1 MTLCVDSVVS
11 GCKIRLLK
19 CWSKD
24 HKARDEQYA
33 NQTPILPLWSFM
45 SSVLIV
51 LNVKLRKGSFP
62 ALVSARLVSRI
73 RRGKSVQENIHI
85 NSSLTHNF
93 FAHDTFILFL
103 CCRLCDMMI
112 HLMKTF
118 DLFDSGLCGAFNNG
132 FNHHFLSK
140 EIFSS
145 ISWFDDDLFFD
156 LYVIPCSAHQR
167 NLVTICIAT

>member
-85 NSSLTHNF
+85 NSSLTRNF
-93 FAHDTFILFL
+93 FAHDTFILFYVAVSVIL
-103 CCRLCDMMI
+103 WSTWWKRLISLIRDFVGRL
-112 HLMKTF
+112 LMGSIITSYLKKF
-118 DLFDSGLCGAFNNG
+118 FPPV
-132 FNHHFLSK
+132 
-140 EIFSS
+140 I
-145 ISWFDDDLFFD
+145 ISWFDDNLFFD
-156 LYVIPCSAHQR
+156 LYVIPCSAHWS
-167 NLVTICIAT
+167 NSHNMHC